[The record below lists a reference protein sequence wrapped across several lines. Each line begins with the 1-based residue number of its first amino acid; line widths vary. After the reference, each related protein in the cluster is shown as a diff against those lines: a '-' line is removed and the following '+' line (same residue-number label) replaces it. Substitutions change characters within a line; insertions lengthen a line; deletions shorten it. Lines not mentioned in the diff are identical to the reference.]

1 MKQILIIGMGELGRH
16 LANQLDQLGSEVAI
30 VDIDEKLID
39 ELRIKFPNAYIGDCR
54 QISFLKE
61 LGIKQF
67 DSIVVSVGGD
77 FQASLEITN
86 NLSELKA
93 EHIIAKSSSDTQSK
107 LLSLVGAHQT
117 IYPEKEE
124 AARLATILN
133 SGEKIKN
140 YIRIG
145 SEMGIYQVVP
155 PKSWLHKPLK
165 DLNVRTKYK
174 VNIVAIETSYDEFAI
189 PEANTKLD
197 DDDLVYIIAKPRDIE
212 KITKMK

>member
-1 MKQILIIGMGELGRH
+1 MKQILIIGMGELGQH
-16 LANQLDQLGSEVAI
+16 LANQLDQLGSEVAV
-30 VDIDEKLID
+30 VDIDEKIID
-39 ELRIKFPNAYIGDCR
+39 ELRIKFPNSFIGDCR
-54 QISFLKE
+54 QVNFLKE

-67 DSIVVSVGGD
+67 DSIVVCVGGD

-86 NLSELKA
+86 NLSELGA
-93 EHIIAKSSSDTQSK
+93 EHIIAKSSSETQSK

-124 AARLATILN
+124 AEKLATILN

-145 SEMGIYQVVP
+145 SNMGIYQIKP
-155 PKSWLHKPLK
+155 PKSWIGKKLK

-174 VNIVAIETSYDEFAI
+174 VNIACIETDLDEFDI
-189 PEANTKLD
+189 PDAGTELD
-197 DDDLVYIIAKPRDIE
+197 DNDLIYVIGKAKDVE
-212 KITKMK
+212 KINKLK